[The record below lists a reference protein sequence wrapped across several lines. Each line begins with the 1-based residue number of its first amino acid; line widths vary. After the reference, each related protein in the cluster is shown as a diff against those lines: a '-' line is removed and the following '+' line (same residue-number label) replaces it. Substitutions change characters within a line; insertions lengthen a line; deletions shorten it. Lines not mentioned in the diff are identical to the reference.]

1 MNKYKGRENQL
12 ILIKARLCQAFGM
25 VFQEAVAFDQILK
38 ATALFEVTMNLH
50 LDTNCPGP

>member
-1 MNKYKGRENQL
+1 MNNSKGRENQW

-25 VFQEAVAFDQILK
+25 VSQETVAFNQILK

-50 LDTNCPGP
+50 LDISCLGP